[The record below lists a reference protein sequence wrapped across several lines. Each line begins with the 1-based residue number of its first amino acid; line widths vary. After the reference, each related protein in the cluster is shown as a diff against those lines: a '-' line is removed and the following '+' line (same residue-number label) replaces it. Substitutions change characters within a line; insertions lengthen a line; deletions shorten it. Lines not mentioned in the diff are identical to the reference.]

1 MGRAKETKRM
11 RDEAREARKSDRL
24 RKAAEKFADER
35 EHTAPALRPMN
46 KKQQKYLD
54 YLGSRKIIIV
64 NGVFGSGKTFMASAL
79 QVIFCVRTRLIRS
92 LLHVLTSRQER
103 LQDLN
108 PEMQCRNCG
117 PIFEA

>member
-64 NGVFGSGKTFMASAL
+64 NGVFGSGKTFMASAYAGD
-79 QVIFCVRTRLIRS
+79 
-92 LLHVLTSRQER
+92 LLRKNEIDKIIVAR
-103 LQDLN
+103 
-108 PEMQCRNCG
+108 PYV
-117 PIFEA
+117 